1 MGGGGGGSKLHQL
14 AIHAAFGSA
23 NIFDARQQHSPA
35 FLLYPSLPLCVQNSK
50 REHHTYVAQWSPPY
64 AWELAT
70 EQLWSVMNHL
80 NNISGRS
87 EQCFS
92 LLTWLP
98 VWGAVVCIGSL
109 YDTAPLFLSLQS
121 SLSSIST
128 TPSVQFWELLE
139 PKHTQLSFVD
149 NNYPFNKQTI
159 LVFYSGRY
167 THEMFCLNIVRRGK
181 LWLETRRAPSLVM
194 TSLCFLAPF
203 PKKMSTTLL
212 NLTNKA
218 GCYLCFP
225 LLKLQSVFII
235 AKIVTKGRENGNLM
249 QSKKRKFNTWFLHLV
264 TWTLHVWLICGDL
277 QWTSILLPICLI
289 IFQTRCDCSSNCD
302 GSGKW
307 FL

>member
-1 MGGGGGGSKLHQL
+1 M
-14 AIHAAFGSA
+14 
-23 NIFDARQQHSPA
+23 
-35 FLLYPSLPLCVQNSK
+35 
-50 REHHTYVAQWSPPY
+50 
-64 AWELAT
+64 
-70 EQLWSVMNHL
+70 
-80 NNISGRS
+80 
-87 EQCFS
+87 
-92 LLTWLP
+92 
-98 VWGAVVCIGSL
+98 CIGSL

-249 QSKKRKFNTWFLHLV
+249 QSKKRKENSIVGFFILLLCMFDWFVVGYNGLQYCCLY
-264 TWTLHVWLICGDL
+264 VWLSFKQDVIA
-277 QWTSILLPICLI
+277 Q
-289 IFQTRCDCSSNCD
+289 
-302 GSGKW
+302 
-307 FL
+307 